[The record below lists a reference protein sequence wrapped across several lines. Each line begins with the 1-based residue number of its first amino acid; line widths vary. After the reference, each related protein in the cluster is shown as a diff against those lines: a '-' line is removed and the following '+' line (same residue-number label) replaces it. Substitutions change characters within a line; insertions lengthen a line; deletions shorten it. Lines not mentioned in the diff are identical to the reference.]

1 MGFSTTEKNTR
12 QTHPYIHFIHDCLH
26 TGWSFS
32 ARSSPFWQ
40 KQPQQLEFIDFKTA
54 RCDCGCQVG
63 ASASPAVSLQTMPRM
78 RPVSHPVKL
87 NQQSRPWVGAYRQ
100 LDGGLAQQARTWAE
114 AHSELQRIEVGPD
127 EAEMDMMPNYTNIH
141 TKVLYNMKWQLPHKE
156 FPGKKGIKWLS
167 LLSAV
172 IIISRFYLS
181 NSISIN
187 EGHIQNVVARQWHN

>member
-26 TGWSFS
+26 TSWSFS

-54 RCDCGCQVG
+54 RCDCGCHVG

-87 NQQSRPWVGAYRQ
+87 NQHSSTA
-100 LDGGLAQQARTWAE
+100 AE

-127 EAEMDMMPNYTNIH
+127 EAEMDMMPNYSNIH

-172 IIISRFYLS
+172 SCQ
-181 NSISIN
+181 
-187 EGHIQNVVARQWHN
+187 G